1 MTDSG
6 REAEIRERFADII
19 GPDPGGTELALLAR
33 LIRSFLGRTPAAV
46 DRLGDLLRSGDTAAA
61 GDHAHGLKGSASNLG
76 AGALAA
82 VFAEVEHAARDG
94 LVADPDAVR
103 DRAGTELALA
113 ADVLERL
120 AGEFDQ
126 APQVVPGP

>member
-1 MTDSG
+1 MNG
-6 REAEIRERFADII
+6 
-19 GPDPGGTELALLAR
+19 AR
-33 LIRSFLGRTPAAV
+33 
-46 DRLGDLLRSGDTAAA
+46 
-61 GDHAHGLKGSASNLG
+61 
-76 AGALAA
+76 
-82 VFAEVEHAARDG
+82 
-94 LVADPDAVR
+94 DPDAVR